1 MKRALGWAVNVIL
14 IWLIVIVVA
23 LFLLPRFGGWR
34 FDAVLSGSMEPALPV
49 GGVVFIKPVE
59 PADIGP
65 GDIIAY
71 RSGELL
77 ITHRIVD
84 VIDEGEL
91 SFITKGDANESPD
104 LSPVPAASVVG
115 KVIFDVPY
123 LGYLA
128 AFVKTPL
135 GFLLAIVLPGLA
147 IIGLELKNLWQVVL
161 KKETARASP
170 QVESK
175 AAPPLKP
182 EKPLAAVEGRA
193 QAESKATGLV
203 KTEKSLVDA
212 NTHSKIGAFLRS
224 PLADKV
230 AIGVAIGAAVGI
242 IAILTIVFLVEVL

>member
-1 MKRALGWAVNVIL
+1 MKRALGWAVNIIL

-34 FDAVLSGSMEPALPV
+34 FDAVLSGSMEPALPL

-59 PADIGP
+59 PADIGT

-71 RSGELL
+71 RSGEPL
-77 ITHRIVD
+77 ITHRVVD
-84 VIDEGEL
+84 VITDGIES

-128 AFVKTPL
+128 AFVKTRL
-135 GFLLAIVLPGLA
+135 GFLLAIFLPGLA
-147 IIGLELKNLWQVVL
+147 IIGLELKNMWQVVL

-170 QVESK
+170 QAESK
-175 AAPPLKP
+175 AAPPKLETRQVYSKFNIFGQLSLKDRI
-182 EKPLAAVEGRA
+182 AV
-193 QAESKATGLV
+193 
-203 KTEKSLVDA
+203 
-212 NTHSKIGAFLRS
+212 
-224 PLADKV
+224 
-230 AIGVAIGAAVGI
+230 GVGIGAAATI
-242 IAILTIVFLVEVL
+242 ITIATLLLTE

>member
-1 MKRALGWAVNVIL
+1 MKRAWGWAVNITL

-34 FDAVLSGSMEPALPV
+34 FDAVLSGSMEPALPM

-71 RSGELL
+71 RSGEPL
-77 ITHRIVD
+77 ITHRVVD
-84 VIDEGEL
+84 VIDESEL
-91 SFITKGDANESPD
+91 SFITKGDANQSPD

-135 GFLLAIVLPGLA
+135 GFLLAIFLPGLA
-147 IIGLELKNLWQVVL
+147 IIGLELKNMWQVVL

-170 QVESK
+170 QAESK
-175 AAPPLKP
+175 AAPPKLETRQVYSKFNIFGRLSLKDRI
-182 EKPLAAVEGRA
+182 V
-193 QAESKATGLV
+193 V
-203 KTEKSLVDA
+203 
-212 NTHSKIGAFLRS
+212 
-224 PLADKV
+224 
-230 AIGVAIGAAVGI
+230 GVGIGAAAAI
-242 IAILTIVFLVEVL
+242 ITIATLLLME

>member
-1 MKRALGWAVNVIL
+1 MKRVLGWMVNIIL

-65 GDIIAY
+65 GSIIAY
-71 RSGELL
+71 RSGEVL
-77 ITHRIVD
+77 ITHRVVD
-84 VIDEGEL
+84 VIDESSL

-135 GFLLAIVLPGLA
+135 GFLLAIFLPGLA

-170 QVESK
+170 QAESK
-175 AAPPLKP
+175 AAPPKLETRQVYSKFNIFGQLSLKDRI
-182 EKPLAAVEGRA
+182 AV
-193 QAESKATGLV
+193 
-203 KTEKSLVDA
+203 
-212 NTHSKIGAFLRS
+212 
-224 PLADKV
+224 
-230 AIGVAIGAAVGI
+230 GVGIGAAVAI
-242 IAILTIVFLVEVL
+242 ITIGTLLLTE

>member
-1 MKRALGWAVNVIL
+1 MKRVLGWVVNIIL

-23 LFLLPRFGGWR
+23 LFLLPRFGAWR

-65 GDIIAY
+65 GSIIAY

-77 ITHRIVD
+77 ITHRVVD
-84 VIDEGEL
+84 VIDESEL

-135 GFLLAIVLPGLA
+135 GFLLTIFLPGLA
-147 IIGLELKNLWQVVL
+147 IIGLELKNMWQVVL
-161 KKETARASP
+161 KKETAKANP
-170 QVESK
+170 QAESK
-175 AAPPLKP
+175 AAPPKLETRQVYSKFNIFGQLSLKDRI
-182 EKPLAAVEGRA
+182 AV
-193 QAESKATGLV
+193 
-203 KTEKSLVDA
+203 
-212 NTHSKIGAFLRS
+212 
-224 PLADKV
+224 
-230 AIGVAIGAAVGI
+230 GVAIGAAATI
-242 IAILTIVFLVEVL
+242 ITIATLLLTE